1 MKIIDFIKE
10 IGVPE
15 FKSIIGNIDIKGK
28 TIYGTN
34 IVLLVVILFLSL
46 LALGIA
52 EGSLSYL
59 KTKME
64 DPYVNF
70 IDIPKPIHQE
80 NSKIINKK
88 ILEKDIVS
96 KNFTFLIDKKTKK
109 PSVFETRQ
117 KNIRFIHKNNKK
129 TLSGFILKTDNIFY
143 ERINKIDEEDPS
155 KNMLVSNNTFHND
168 SWGIIVTEDF
178 LKDFGMDLSTPYVYI
193 SSGSGK
199 GNKNYIFPVPIAGV
213 VKQLRRKQEFILSE
227 KLYYLLTKHKDKIK
241 EILTDDNQAYIRYFI
256 PGYEVIPDTLR
267 KLGFTEQFKSSRRSI
282 SHVKGMIIES
292 PYFEHVISDS
302 FVLDSSKFTKL
313 KTLQT
318 QVDELDTKIK
328 NDSILM
334 STAVKKVKWNNKLA
348 AIIQAEFSTKKYN
361 QILDSVAAKKKDE
374 SIAILEEEKG
384 VLKEDIKALIEAKI
398 TRIYNLD
405 AIALNLK
412 GLAVTIDPECY
423 TVLFNDLEKV
433 AVFDKYI
440 KARYNIPLEK
450 STIEDKKNF
459 SFFNNLSNLLS
470 WCIILFSIISIAFFT
485 LNLLFSHINKN
496 KRNLGTLKAFGL
508 PNSSIVVLYSVIT
521 LLLVSIS
528 FAIAYSL
535 SSLLGQSC
543 LNLYTTSN
551 EIDSA
556 NYISEVVF
564 VNYNIKQLLGF
575 MVVVP
580 TVCILIGLYLKLY
593 KVTPGD
599 LIYERK

>member
-1 MKIIDFIKE
+1 MKLIDFIKE

-15 FKSIIGNIDIKGK
+15 FKSIIGNFKIKERK
-28 TIYGTN
+28 IYGNN
-34 IVLLVVILFLSL
+34 IILLVVILFLSL

-52 EGSLSYL
+52 QGSLSYL

-70 IDIPKPIHQE
+70 IDIPKPFHQE
-80 NSKIINKK
+80 KKSEIINKK
-88 ILEKDIVS
+88 TLEKDIAS
-96 KNFTFLIDKKTKK
+96 RNFTFLIDKKTKK

-117 KNIRFIHKNNKK
+117 KSIRFIHKNNEDD
-129 TLSGFILKTDNIFY
+129 LSGFILKTDNIFY
-143 ERINKIDEEDPS
+143 ERIIEKKSDPS
-155 KNMLVSNNTFHND
+155 KNMLISENRFHND
-168 SWGIIVTEDF
+168 SWGIIVTESF
-178 LKDFGMDLSTPYVYI
+178 LDNFDMDLSTPYINI
-193 SSGSGK
+193 SHA
-199 GNKNYIFPVPIAGV
+199 NNIFPVPIAGI

-227 KLYYLLTKHKDKIK
+227 KLYYLLTKQSGKIK
-241 EILTDDNQAYIRYFI
+241 EILNDNNQAYIRYFI
-256 PGYEVIPDTLR
+256 PGYEVIPDTLK
-267 KLGFTEQFKSSRRSI
+267 KLGFSEQFKSSKRSI

-292 PYFEHVISDS
+292 PNIENFISSS
-302 FVLDSSKFTKL
+302 FLVENSNL
-313 KTLQT
+313 
-318 QVDELDTKIK
+318 
-328 NDSILM
+328 N
-334 STAVKKVKWNNKLA
+334 A
-348 AIIQAEFSTKKYN
+348 
-361 QILDSVAAKKKDE
+361 
-374 SIAILEEEKG
+374 
-384 VLKEDIKALIEAKI
+384 

-412 GLAVTIDPECY
+412 GLAETINPECY

-440 KARYNIPLEK
+440 KARYNIELEK

-459 SFFNNLSNLLS
+459 SFFNNLSKLLS
-470 WCIILFSIISIAFFT
+470 IAIILFSIISIAFFT

-508 PNSSIVVLYSVIT
+508 PNSDIVVLYSVIT

-528 FAIAYSL
+528 FTIAYSL
-535 SSLLGQSC
+535 SKLLGQSF
-543 LNLYTTSN
+543 LKLYIHCKK
-551 EIDSA
+551 IDSA

-564 VNYNIKQLLGF
+564 INYPLKYLLGF

-580 TVCILIGLYLKLY
+580 TVCILLGLFLKLY

>member
-1 MKIIDFIKE
+1 MKLTDFIKE

-15 FKSIIGNIDIKGK
+15 FKSIIGNFKIKGRN
-28 TIYGTN
+28 IYGNN
-34 IVLLVVILFLSL
+34 IILLVVILFLSL

-52 EGSLSYL
+52 QGSLNYL
-59 KTKME
+59 ETKME

-80 NSKIINKK
+80 KSNIINKE
-88 ILEKDIVS
+88 ILEKEIADS
-96 KNFTFLIDKKTKK
+96 NFTFLN
-109 PSVFETRQ
+109 PSVIETRQ
-117 KNIRFIHKNNKK
+117 KNIRFIHKTNKK
-129 TLSGFILKTDNIFY
+129 TLSGFILKKDNIFY
-143 ERINKIDEEDPS
+143 KRIIEKKSDPS
-155 KNMLVSNNTFHND
+155 KNMLISENRFHND
-168 SWGIIVTEDF
+168 SWGIIVTESF
-178 LKDFGMDLSTPYVYI
+178 LEDLGIHPSTPYVNI
-193 SSGSGK
+193 SHA
-199 GNKNYIFPVPIAGV
+199 NNIFPVPIAGI

-256 PGYEVIPDTLR
+256 PGYETIPDTLR

-292 PYFEHVISDS
+292 PYFEYVISDS

-334 STAVKKVKWNNKLA
+334 SIAVKKVKWNNKLA

-374 SIAILEEEKG
+374 SIAVLEEEKG
-384 VLKEDIKALIEAKI
+384 VLKEDIKALREAKI

-412 GLAVTIDPECY
+412 GLAETIDPECY

-459 SFFNNLSNLLS
+459 SFFYNLSNLLS

-508 PNSSIVVLYSVIT
+508 PNSSVVVLYSVIT

-535 SSLLGQSC
+535 SRLLGQSF
-543 LNLYTTSN
+543 LNLYTSYHK
-551 EIDSA
+551 IDSA

-564 VNYNIKQLLGF
+564 VNYNIKELLVY
-575 MVVVP
+575 MVVAP